1 MRWFN
6 SLEPSIALERDP
18 GGMKMPLSETV
29 KKAWIEIQKKHHVP
43 VNAIGLKVDVKDVKT
58 LRVWK
63 EEGIDKFL
71 KR

>member
-1 MRWFN
+1 
-6 SLEPSIALERDP
+6 
-18 GGMKMPLSETV
+18 MKMPLSETV